1 MSKIID
7 IISELVEITGNGTID
22 SILFGVAGLIAFSV
36 SFGLVGI
43 IFDFTGNYDS
53 DLMSDTHWLI
63 RTIVFIFLTWLFVKI
78 FEFFT
83 WFFSFEW
90 WVYLLAAVA
99 IILIILAVFFIKC
112 KISNS
117 KSKEQIKNTNTQQ
130 IYQQINIQPY
140 KECCPRCG
148 GKLVKR
154 HGRYGDFYGCENY
167 YKSNCRYTRKF
178 L

>member
-7 IISELVEITGNGTID
+7 IISEFVEITGNGTFD
-22 SILFGVAGLIAFSV
+22 SILFAIAGFIAFGVA
-36 SFGLVGI
+36 FGLVGI
-43 IFDFTGNYDS
+43 IFDFSGNYDS

-63 RTIVFIFLTWLFVKI
+63 RTIIFIFLTWLFVKI

-83 WFFSFEW
+83 WLISFQW
-90 WVYLLAAVA
+90 WVYLLASIV
-99 IILIILAVFFIKC
+99 IILIVLIAFLIKG
-112 KISNS
+112 KISSS
-117 KSKEQIKNTNTQQ
+117 KNNKQIINTNTQPIDQ
-130 IYQQINIQPY
+130 NLITQPK

-154 HGRYGDFYGCENY
+154 HGPYGDFYGCENY
-167 YKSNCRYTRKF
+167 SKSNCRYTRKF

>member
-7 IISELVEITGNGTID
+7 IISELVEITGNATID

-36 SFGLVGI
+36 AFCLVGI
-43 IFDFTGNYDS
+43 IFDFTRNYDS

-63 RTIVFIFLTWLFVKI
+63 RIIVFIALTWLFIKI

-83 WFFSFEW
+83 WLFSFEW
-90 WVYLLAAVA
+90 WVYLLATIA
-99 IILIILAVFFIKC
+99 IILIVFVVFFIKS

-117 KSKEQIKNTNTQQ
+117 KSKEQIINSNLQLINQPPVVQSKN
-130 IYQQINIQPY
+130 
-140 KECCPRCG
+140 ECCPRCG

-154 HGRYGDFYGCENY
+154 HGPYGDFYGCENY
-167 YKSNCRYTRKF
+167 SKSNCRYTRKF

>member
-22 SILFGVAGLIAFSV
+22 SILFAIAGFIAFSV
-36 SFGLVGI
+36 AFGLIGI

-53 DLMSDTHWLI
+53 DLMSGTHWLI
-63 RTIVFIFLTWLFVKI
+63 RTIVFIILTWLFVKI
-78 FEFFT
+78 FVFFT
-83 WFFSFEW
+83 WLLSFEW
-90 WVYLLAAVA
+90 WVYLVAAIV
-99 IILIILAVFFIKC
+99 IILIVLIVFFIKG
-112 KISNS
+112 KISSLKN
-117 KSKEQIKNTNTQQ
+117 KEQIKNINTQP
-130 IYQQINIQPY
+130 INQQLIPQPK

-154 HGRYGDFYGCENY
+154 HGPYGDFYGCENY
-167 YKSNCRYTRKF
+167 SKSNCRYTRKF

>member
-22 SILFGVAGLIAFSV
+22 SILFAIAGFIAFSV
-36 SFGLVGI
+36 AFGLVGI
-43 IFDFTGNYDS
+43 IFDFIGNYDS

-63 RTIVFIFLTWLFVKI
+63 RTIIFIFLTWLFVKI

-83 WFFSFEW
+83 WLFSFEW
-90 WVYLLAAVA
+90 WVYLLAAIV
-99 IILIILAVFFIKC
+99 IILIILAVFFIKG
-112 KISNS
+112 KISSS
-117 KSKEQIKNTNTQQ
+117 KNKEKIINTNTQP
-130 IYQQINIQPY
+130 INQQMITPPK

-154 HGRYGDFYGCENY
+154 HGPYGDFYGCENY
-167 YKSNCRYTRKF
+167 SKSNCRYTRKF

>member
-7 IISELVEITGNGTID
+7 IISELVKITGNGTID
-22 SILFGVAGLIAFSV
+22 SILFAIAGFIAFSV
-36 SFGLVGI
+36 AFGLVGI
-43 IFDFTGNYDS
+43 IFDFTGHYDS

-83 WFFSFEW
+83 WLFSFEW
-90 WVYLLAAVA
+90 WVYLLAAII
-99 IILIILAVFFIKC
+99 IILIILAVFFIKG
-112 KISNS
+112 KISSS
-117 KSKEQIKNTNTQQ
+117 KNKEKIINTNTQPTN
-130 IYQQINIQPY
+130 QQIITLPK

-154 HGRYGDFYGCENY
+154 HGPYGDFYGCENY
-167 YKSNCRYTRKF
+167 SKSNCRYTRKF

>member
-22 SILFGVAGLIAFSV
+22 SILFAIAGFIAFSV
-36 SFGLVGI
+36 AFGLVGI
-43 IFDFTGNYDS
+43 IFDLTGNYDS

-63 RTIVFIFLTWLFVKI
+63 RTIVFIILTWLFIKI

-83 WFFSFEW
+83 WLLSFEW
-90 WVYLLAAVA
+90 WVYLVA
-99 IILIILAVFFIKC
+99 TIVIILIVLIAFFIKG
-112 KISNS
+112 KISSLKN
-117 KSKEQIKNTNTQQ
+117 KEQIKNINTQP
-130 IYQQINIQPY
+130 INQQLIPQPK

-154 HGRYGDFYGCENY
+154 HGPYGDFYGCENY
-167 YKSNCRYTRKF
+167 SKSNCRYTRKF

>member
-22 SILFGVAGLIAFSV
+22 SILFAIAGIIALSVA
-36 SFGLVGI
+36 FGLVGI
-43 IFDFTGNYDS
+43 IFDLTGNYDS

-63 RTIVFIFLTWLFVKI
+63 RTIVFIILTWLFIKI

-83 WFFSFEW
+83 WLLSFEW
-90 WVYLLAAVA
+90 WVYLVA
-99 IILIILAVFFIKC
+99 TIVIILIVLIVFFIKG
-112 KISNS
+112 KISSLKN
-117 KSKEQIKNTNTQQ
+117 KEQIKNNNTQP
-130 IYQQINIQPY
+130 INQQLIPQPK

-167 YKSNCRYTRKF
+167 SKSNCRYTRKF

>member
-1 MSKIID
+1 MSQIID

-22 SILFGVAGLIAFSV
+22 TILFGVAGLISFSV
-36 SFGLVGI
+36 AFGVVGI

-63 RTIVFIFLTWLFVKI
+63 RTIVFIALTWLFIKV

-83 WFFSFEW
+83 WLFSFEW
-90 WVYLLAAVA
+90 WVYLLAAIV
-99 IILIILAVFFIKC
+99 IILIILVVFFIKG

-117 KSKEQIKNTNTQQ
+117 KSKEQTKNTNSQP
-130 IYQQINIQPY
+130 IYEQTNIHPK

-154 HGRYGDFYGCENY
+154 HGPYGDFYGCENY
-167 YKSNCRYTRKF
+167 SKSNCRYTRKY

>member
-7 IISELVEITGNGTID
+7 IISEFVEITGNKIID
-22 SILFGVAGLIAFSV
+22 SILLGIAGLIALSV
-36 SFGLVGI
+36 AFKLVGI
-43 IFDFTGNYDS
+43 IFDYIGKYDS

-63 RTIVFIFLTWLFVKI
+63 RTIVFIVLTWLFIKI

-83 WFFSFEW
+83 WLLSFEW
-90 WVYLLAAVA
+90 WVYLLAAIVIII
-99 IILIILAVFFIKC
+99 IILVVFFIKG
-112 KISNS
+112 KISSS
-117 KSKEQIKNTNTQQ
+117 KNKEQI
-130 IYQQINIQPY
+130 ININSQLINQQSIAQPK

-154 HGRYGDFYGCENY
+154 HGPYGDFYGCENY
-167 YKSNCRYTRKF
+167 SKSNCLYTRKF